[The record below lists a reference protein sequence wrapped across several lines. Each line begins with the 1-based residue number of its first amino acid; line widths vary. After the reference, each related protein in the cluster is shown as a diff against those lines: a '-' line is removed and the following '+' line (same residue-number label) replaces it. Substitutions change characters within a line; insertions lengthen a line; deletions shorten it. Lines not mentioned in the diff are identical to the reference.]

1 MSQWIL
7 LDVYVKLLC
16 TVLCIHTTELYE
28 SAEVDSR
35 KAAVSKFN
43 EVSFNWWSDFIA
55 ACVGY

>member
-1 MSQWIL
+1 M
-7 LDVYVKLLC
+7 KLLC